1 MSREAAAAEIIPVAA
16 SRLGLLTVF
25 FCGLT
30 PAAMCCRRFA
40 TQNSATSN
48 FVPWDCVTDRIFGHR
63 LRRIFSGKCEDYS
76 EIFSTGLR
84 PPLCELS
91 ETSPKSEN
99 FHQVEESVMVV
110 GYLKYCA
117 AGCVGVV
124 LVGGAMFGNELFSY
138 LRTSTGAVR
147 ETVREA
153 VPIEF
158 ELQRARDL
166 IDDILPEIHAN
177 VRLIA
182 EDEVEI
188 AALENDLVRS
198 SEQLVTDRRL
208 LSQLRGKL
216 DSQNVSYEIGNGNYS
231 RKQLAEQAALK
242 LARLKDA
249 EMIQSSKQ
257 RLLENRQKSLQAAMQ
272 MLDRARNRKAELA
285 QKVESLVAQHRLVKA
300 STIGS
305 RFHVDDS
312 KLSKADQLLS
322 DIQKRVDVSERVLA
336 HDSISEI
343 TMEDVLD
350 EDELLAEI
358 DDHLGHGS
366 TDDVEVG
373 KLGDE

>member
-1 MSREAAAAEIIPVAA
+1 M
-16 SRLGLLTVF
+16 
-25 FCGLT
+25 
-30 PAAMCCRRFA
+30 
-40 TQNSATSN
+40 
-48 FVPWDCVTDRIFGHR
+48 
-63 LRRIFSGKCEDYS
+63 
-76 EIFSTGLR
+76 
-84 PPLCELS
+84 
-91 ETSPKSEN
+91 SPKSEN
-99 FHQVEESVMVV
+99 FRQVEEKVMGV
-110 GYLKYCA
+110 GYLKYCV
-117 AGCVGVV
+117 AGCVGVI
-124 LVGGAMFGNELFSY
+124 LVGGAIFGNELFSY

-147 ETVREA
+147 ESVREA

-166 IDDILPEIHAN
+166 IDEILPEIHAN

-198 SEQLVTDRRL
+198 SKQLVTDRRL

-216 DSQNVSYEIGNGNYS
+216 DTQNVSYEIGDRRYS

-249 EMIQSSKQ
+249 EMIQASKQ

-272 MLDRARNRKAELA
+272 MLDRARNRKAELE

-300 STIGS
+300 SSIGS

-312 KLSKADQLLS
+312 KLSKADRLLS

-366 TDDVEVG
+366 TDDVEVA
-373 KLGDE
+373 KLEAK

>member
-1 MSREAAAAEIIPVAA
+1 MGIS
-16 SRLGLLTVF
+16 
-25 FCGLT
+25 
-30 PAAMCCRRFA
+30 
-40 TQNSATSN
+40 
-48 FVPWDCVTDRIFGHR
+48 
-63 LRRIFSGKCEDYS
+63 
-76 EIFSTGLR
+76 
-84 PPLCELS
+84 
-91 ETSPKSEN
+91 
-99 FHQVEESVMVV
+99 
-110 GYLKYCA
+110 YLKYCV
-117 AGCVGVV
+117 AGCTGVV
-124 LVGGAMFGNELFSY
+124 LVGGVIFGNELFSY

-147 ETVREA
+147 ETVRDA

-188 AALENDLVRS
+188 AVLEKDIVRS
-198 SEQLVTDRRL
+198 GEQVVTDRQL
-208 LSQLRGKL
+208 LSQIREKL
-216 DSQNVSYEIGNGNYS
+216 TTQNVSYEIGNRNYT

-249 EMIQSSKQ
+249 EMIQASKQ
-257 RLLENRQKSLQAAMQ
+257 RLLETRQKSLQAAMQ
-272 MLDRARNRKAELA
+272 MLDRARDRKSQLE

-300 STIGS
+300 SAIGS

-343 TMEDVLD
+343 TLEDVMD

-358 DDHLGHGS
+358 DDHLATGS
-366 TDDVEVG
+366 REDVEVA
-373 KLGDE
+373 KLEAK

>member
-1 MSREAAAAEIIPVAA
+1 VIMCVRYPKYGVA
-16 SRLGLLTVF
+16 S
-25 FCGLT
+25 
-30 PAAMCCRRFA
+30 
-40 TQNSATSN
+40 
-48 FVPWDCVTDRIFGHR
+48 
-63 LRRIFSGKCEDYS
+63 
-76 EIFSTGLR
+76 
-84 PPLCELS
+84 
-91 ETSPKSEN
+91 
-99 FHQVEESVMVV
+99 
-110 GYLKYCA
+110 CA
-117 AGCVGVV
+117 GIV
-124 LVGGAMFGNELFSY
+124 LVGGVIFGNELFSY

-147 ETVREA
+147 ESVREA

-188 AALENDLVRS
+188 AVLEKDLVS
-198 SEQLVTDRRL
+198 SADQLQTDRRL
-208 LSQLRGKL
+208 LGQIREKL
-216 DSQNVSYEIGNGNYS
+216 ETQNVSYEIGNRNYS

-249 EMIQSSKQ
+249 EMIQASKK
-257 RLLENRQKSLQAAMQ
+257 RLLETRQKSLQAAMQ
-272 MLDRARNRKAELA
+272 MLDRAKNRKTQLA

-300 STIGS
+300 SSVGS
-305 RFHVDDS
+305 RFQVDHS
-312 KLSKADQLLS
+312 KLSKADQLLN

-358 DDHLGHGS
+358 DDHLRETS
-366 TDDVEVG
+366 DEDVDVAQ
-373 KLGDE
+373 LSDED

>member
-1 MSREAAAAEIIPVAA
+1 M
-16 SRLGLLTVF
+16 G
-25 FCGLT
+25 
-30 PAAMCCRRFA
+30 
-40 TQNSATSN
+40 
-48 FVPWDCVTDRIFGHR
+48 
-63 LRRIFSGKCEDYS
+63 
-76 EIFSTGLR
+76 
-84 PPLCELS
+84 
-91 ETSPKSEN
+91 
-99 FHQVEESVMVV
+99 V
-110 GYLKYCA
+110 GYLKFCV
-117 AGCVGVV
+117 AGCVGVA
-124 LVGGAMFGNELFSY
+124 LVGGAIFGNELFSY

-166 IDDILPEIHAN
+166 IDEILPEIHAN

-188 AALENDLVRS
+188 AALENDLARS
-198 SEQLVTDRRL
+198 SEQLATDRRL

-216 DSQNVSYEIGNGNYS
+216 DTQNASYEIGDRQYS

-249 EMIQSSKQ
+249 EMIQASKQ

-300 STIGS
+300 SSIGS
-305 RFHVDDS
+305 RFHVDYS

-366 TDDVEVG
+366 TEEVEVA
-373 KLGDE
+373 KLGDK

>member
-1 MSREAAAAEIIPVAA
+1 MGI
-16 SRLGLLTVF
+16 
-25 FCGLT
+25 
-30 PAAMCCRRFA
+30 
-40 TQNSATSN
+40 
-48 FVPWDCVTDRIFGHR
+48 
-63 LRRIFSGKCEDYS
+63 
-76 EIFSTGLR
+76 
-84 PPLCELS
+84 
-91 ETSPKSEN
+91 
-99 FHQVEESVMVV
+99 
-110 GYLKYCA
+110 GYLKYCV
-117 AGCVGVV
+117 AGCVGVA
-124 LVGGAMFGNELFSY
+124 LVGGLIFGNELFSY

-147 ETVREA
+147 ESVRDA

-198 SEQLVTDRRL
+198 SEQLATDRRL
-208 LSQLRGKL
+208 LGQLRSKL
-216 DSQNVSYEIGNGNYS
+216 DTQTVSYEIGGRNYS
-231 RKQLAEQAALK
+231 RKQLAEQAGLK

-249 EMIQSSKQ
+249 EMIQASKQ
-257 RLLENRQKSLQAAMQ
+257 RLLETRQKSLQAAMQ
-272 MLDRARNRKAELA
+272 MLDRARNRKAKLA

-300 STIGS
+300 SAIGS

-336 HDSISEI
+336 HDTISEI
-343 TMEDVLD
+343 TMEDVQD

-358 DDHLGHGS
+358 DDHLGTGRS
-366 TDDVEVG
+366 DDVEVA
-373 KLGDE
+373 KLDDK

>member
-1 MSREAAAAEIIPVAA
+1 MCVRYPKYGVA
-16 SRLGLLTVF
+16 S
-25 FCGLT
+25 
-30 PAAMCCRRFA
+30 
-40 TQNSATSN
+40 
-48 FVPWDCVTDRIFGHR
+48 
-63 LRRIFSGKCEDYS
+63 
-76 EIFSTGLR
+76 
-84 PPLCELS
+84 
-91 ETSPKSEN
+91 
-99 FHQVEESVMVV
+99 
-110 GYLKYCA
+110 CA
-117 AGCVGVV
+117 GIV
-124 LVGGAMFGNELFSY
+124 LVGGVIFGNELFSY

-147 ETVREA
+147 ESVREA

-188 AALENDLVRS
+188 AVLEKDLVS
-198 SEQLVTDRRL
+198 SADQLQTDRRL
-208 LSQLRGKL
+208 LGQIREKL
-216 DSQNVSYEIGNGNYS
+216 ETQNVSYEIGNRHYS

-249 EMIQSSKQ
+249 EMIQASKK
-257 RLLENRQKSLQAAMQ
+257 RLLETRQKSLQAAMQ
-272 MLDRARNRKAELA
+272 MLDRAKNRKTQLA

-300 STIGS
+300 SSVGS
-305 RFHVDDS
+305 RFQVDHS
-312 KLSKADQLLS
+312 RLSKADQLLN

-358 DDHLGHGS
+358 DDHLRETS
-366 TDDVEVG
+366 DEDVDVAQ
-373 KLGDE
+373 LSDED

>member
-1 MSREAAAAEIIPVAA
+1 M
-16 SRLGLLTVF
+16 G
-25 FCGLT
+25 
-30 PAAMCCRRFA
+30 
-40 TQNSATSN
+40 
-48 FVPWDCVTDRIFGHR
+48 
-63 LRRIFSGKCEDYS
+63 
-76 EIFSTGLR
+76 
-84 PPLCELS
+84 
-91 ETSPKSEN
+91 
-99 FHQVEESVMVV
+99 V
-110 GYLKYCA
+110 GYLKYCV
-117 AGCVGVV
+117 AGCVSIALASGVI
-124 LVGGAMFGNELFSY
+124 FGNELFSY

-147 ETVREA
+147 ETVRDA

-188 AALENDLVRS
+188 AALEKDLVRS
-198 SEQLVTDRRL
+198 SEQLATDRRL
-208 LSQLRGKL
+208 LGQLREKL
-216 DSQNVSYEIGNGNYS
+216 HTQNVSYEIGNRDYS
-231 RKQLAEQAALK
+231 RKQLTEQAALK

-249 EMIQSSKQ
+249 EMIQASKQ

-272 MLDRARNRKAELA
+272 MLDRARDRKAQLE

-300 STIGS
+300 SAIGS

-358 DDHLGHGS
+358 DDHLGSGGS
-366 TDDVEVG
+366 DDVEVA
-373 KLGDE
+373 KLVEK

>member
-1 MSREAAAAEIIPVAA
+1 
-16 SRLGLLTVF
+16 
-25 FCGLT
+25 
-30 PAAMCCRRFA
+30 
-40 TQNSATSN
+40 
-48 FVPWDCVTDRIFGHR
+48 
-63 LRRIFSGKCEDYS
+63 
-76 EIFSTGLR
+76 
-84 PPLCELS
+84 
-91 ETSPKSEN
+91 
-99 FHQVEESVMVV
+99 MVV

-117 AGCVGVV
+117 AGCVGVA
-124 LVGGAMFGNELFSY
+124 LVGGAIFGNELFSY

-198 SEQLVTDRRL
+198 SEQLATDRRL

-216 DSQNVSYEIGNGNYS
+216 DTQNVSYEIGNRNYS

-249 EMIQSSKQ
+249 EMIQASKQ

-366 TDDVEVG
+366 TDDVEVA
-373 KLGDE
+373 KLGDK

>member
-1 MSREAAAAEIIPVAA
+1 
-16 SRLGLLTVF
+16 
-25 FCGLT
+25 
-30 PAAMCCRRFA
+30 
-40 TQNSATSN
+40 
-48 FVPWDCVTDRIFGHR
+48 
-63 LRRIFSGKCEDYS
+63 
-76 EIFSTGLR
+76 
-84 PPLCELS
+84 
-91 ETSPKSEN
+91 
-99 FHQVEESVMVV
+99 MVV
-110 GYLKYCA
+110 GYLKYCV
-117 AGCVGVV
+117 AGFAGIA
-124 LVGGAMFGNELFSY
+124 LVGGAIFGNELFSY

-188 AALENDLVRS
+188 AALEKDILRS
-198 SEQLVTDRRL
+198 SEQLATDRRL
-208 LSQLRGKL
+208 LSQIRGKL
-216 DSQNVSYEIGNGNYS
+216 DTQNVSYEIGSRNYS
-231 RKQLAEQAALK
+231 RKQLTQQASLK

-249 EMIQSSKQ
+249 EMIQASKQ
-257 RLLENRQKSLQAAMQ
+257 RLLETRQKSLQAAMQ
-272 MLDRARNRKAELA
+272 MLDRARDRKAQLE

-300 STIGS
+300 SEIGT

-358 DDHLGHGS
+358 DDHLGTGES
-366 TDDVEVG
+366 EDVEIA
-373 KLGDE
+373 KLDDQ